1 MKKKGRKVIRS
12 SCSENLVLRK
22 LKQSNRPDRVTD
34 TEKERKKERERER
47 ERELKLKTKKKLRK
61 NVKGQREKK
70 SCEIPVEPALE

>member
-34 TEKERKKERERER
+34 TEKERKR
-47 ERELKLKTKKKLRK
+47 ERELKLKTKKTQKKRKGKKRKEKL
-61 NVKGQREKK
+61 
-70 SCEIPVEPALE
+70 

>member
-34 TEKERKKERERER
+34 TEKERKRER
-47 ERELKLKTKKKLRK
+47 ERELKLKTKKTQKKRKGKKRKEKL
-61 NVKGQREKK
+61 
-70 SCEIPVEPALE
+70 